1 MERISSYKDL
11 IVWQKSVELV
21 SKVYE
26 ITRLFPEEEKYGLTS
41 QIRRS
46 AVSIPSN
53 IAEGYGRGSSK
64 TYLQFLSIARGS
76 LFELETQFHIARK
89 LNFISVNDDIEIII
103 SEISRMLNALINKI
117 KN

>member
-1 MERISSYKDL
+1 MDRIASYKDL

-26 ITRLFPEEEKYGLTS
+26 ITRLFPEEEKFGLTS

-53 IAEGYGRGSSK
+53 IAEDYGRGYSK
-64 TYLQFLSIARGS
+64 TYLQFLSIARGP
-76 LFELETQFHIARK
+76 LFELETQFHIARR
-89 LNFISVNDDIEIII
+89 LRFIAENNEVECII
-103 SEISRMLNALINKI
+103 SEISKMLNALINKI